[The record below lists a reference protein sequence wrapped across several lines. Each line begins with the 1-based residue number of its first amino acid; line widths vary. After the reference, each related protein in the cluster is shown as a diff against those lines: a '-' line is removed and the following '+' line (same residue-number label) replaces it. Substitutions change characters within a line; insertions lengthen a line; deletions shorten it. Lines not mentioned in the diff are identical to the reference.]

1 MANTDV
7 RGVHLDAYLTNLAR
21 LYQPQGFVAD
31 TVCPRIGVTNESDL
45 YPVWDQGPF
54 FGAGDGID
62 ADLLGDRSPVRRV
75 DVTYSREG
83 YLCEE
88 RALGFD
94 ISPRERSNS
103 DSVLRLEAN
112 KQRAVQNRLA
122 LLRERR
128 VATILQDTGQAG
140 GEMDASTDA
149 ASAARWDDAS
159 TTYQN
164 VRGDIAAGV
173 TRVRQA
179 IGVRPNVIVIPAAV
193 AEGLEKTTFYSAAA
207 GPLIVYDGN
216 PTGPAYSDFP
226 RMPSTLLGL
235 RVLIAGA
242 IRDTAA
248 EGGTY
253 SASEVWG
260 ETVRILYVT
269 SGAALEEPSC
279 AYTFQAQA
287 PGTRRWR
294 EDDPELDVFKVSNGV
309 IDEKVVAPFAGAS
322 ITNCLT

>member
-1 MANTDV
+1 MPNTDV

-21 LYQPQGFVAD
+21 LYEPQGFVAD
-31 TVCPRIGVTNESDL
+31 IVAPRIGVAKESDL
-45 YPVWDQGPF
+45 YPTWDQGPF
-54 FGAGDGID
+54 FGAGDGVD
-62 ADLLGDRSPVRRV
+62 TDLLGDRSPVRRV
-75 DVTYSREG
+75 DITYAREG

-94 ISPRERSNS
+94 ISPRERSNA
-103 DSVLRLEAN
+103 DSILRLEAN
-112 KQRAVQNRLA
+112 KQRAVQARLA

-128 VATILQDTGQAG
+128 VATILQDTGVSG

-149 ASAARWDDAS
+149 ASAARWDGAA

-164 VRGDIAAGV
+164 IRGDIADAV

-179 IGVRPNVIVIPAAV
+179 IGIRPNVIVIPAAV
-193 AEGLEKTTFYSAAA
+193 AEGMEKSTFYTAAA

-242 IRDTAA
+242 IRDSAA

-253 SASEVWG
+253 TASEVWG
-260 ETVRILYVT
+260 ETVRVLYVAN
-269 SGAALEEPSC
+269 GPALEEPSC
-279 AYTFQAQA
+279 AYTFQAQ
-287 PGTRRWR
+287 PQSTRRWR

-309 IDEKVVAPFAGAS
+309 IDEKVVAPFAGGT